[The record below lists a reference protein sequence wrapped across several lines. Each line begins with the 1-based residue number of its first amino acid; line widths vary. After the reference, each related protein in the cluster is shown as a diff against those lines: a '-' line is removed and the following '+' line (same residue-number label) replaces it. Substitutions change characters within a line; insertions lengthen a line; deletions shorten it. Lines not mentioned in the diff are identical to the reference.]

1 MKFNIFFKNIK
12 NMQFNGQIFKICS
25 HVNFFSQTCSQTSV
39 PLTIY
44 QVLTNKQKKARKFYL
59 TKILKD
65 MQLAVLIIRL
75 SCYSFKIRKFVEGN
89 FKILYICVC
98 VCFFF
103 GQYMKFF
110 FYYIL
115 YNLSFLMTTLEKFS
129 GVAATC
135 ERNLNKLHFLFSH
148 FFSPNKRVFHP
159 SIFSTQTKHNVEKI
173 KPLLS
178 PPPPITWGELCP
190 FSFNTIKRPHNPFAQ
205 KQREFTSKK

>member
-1 MKFNIFFKNIK
+1 M
-12 NMQFNGQIFKICS
+12 
-25 HVNFFSQTCSQTSV
+25 
-39 PLTIY
+39 
-44 QVLTNKQKKARKFYL
+44 
-59 TKILKD
+59 
-65 MQLAVLIIRL
+65 
-75 SCYSFKIRKFVEGN
+75 
-89 FKILYICVC
+89 CVC
-98 VCFFF
+98 VFFF

-159 SIFSTQTKHNVEKI
+159 SIFSTQTKHNEEKL

-178 PPPPITWGELCP
+178 HPPPHHLGRALP
-190 FSFNTIKRPHNPFAQ
+190 FLFQYYKKAPQPFC
-205 KQREFTSKK
+205 SKIERIYFKKVIQENFFYFEKHPKTKIYWL